1 MNSRALRWIV
11 ILMSLALTGL
21 VVFQIY
27 WIDNVLNANKDRF
40 QSDVHGALNNVA
52 SKIEKQEALHVA
64 YDNLDTRFQ
73 LRSATSV
80 REDTIELLESTF
92 KKRLIS
98 IESIGEDSLKDM
110 ILLDFAYDFETS
122 DIRESFNLHDNQIKQ
137 DTRKPDRKIGK
148 EIKEISKHLDST
160 KIELQQFEGTLRR
173 VVKKS
178 EMVNVVIHELLAG
191 KKNIQNRI
199 DKEQLD
205 SLLSV
210 EFQNKG
216 IDISYNFGVINKD
229 KDSIIFA
236 FSGSDISQLKGS
248 DLRASLFSN
257 DILHENNYLH
267 VYFPE
272 EDRFLVGKVWITLG
286 SSFVFMLVI
295 IFCFTYAILTIIQQK
310 KISQIKNDFINNMT
324 HEFKTPI
331 ATVSLACEALQ
342 DDQINTSAGMKERYM
357 KVITDENKRL
367 GLQVEK
373 VLQMA
378 TLDKQDFKLKVDK
391 VNIHDIIDKVLENTD
406 LQVQKRG
413 GVVHKELNAEYL
425 VVEADEMHLTN
436 IFYNLLDNANKYSS
450 ESPEITIRTKS
461 SARGVFINIIDQ
473 GIGMS
478 RDAVNKIFEKFYRVP
493 TGNLHD
499 VKGFGLGLAYVKS
512 MIEAHGGSIL
522 VKSEPKSGSNFEI
535 YLPFEYGKA

>member
-1 MNSRALRWIV
+1 MTSRALRWIV

-21 VVFQIY
+21 VIFQVY
-27 WIDNVLNANKDRF
+27 WIDNVLSANKESF
-40 QSDVHGALNNVA
+40 QSDVHDVLNNVA
-52 SKIEKQEALHVA
+52 AKIEKQEALHVA
-64 YDNLDTRFQ
+64 YDNLDIRFK
-73 LRSATSV
+73 LRSTSSV
-80 REDTIELLESTF
+80 REDTIEFLESTF

-98 IESIGEDSLKDM
+98 IESIGEDSLKDV
-110 ILLDFAYDFETS
+110 ILLDFAYDFETN
-122 DIRESFNLHDNQIKQ
+122 DLVETYNLHDNHIRQ
-137 DTRKPDRKIGK
+137 DTRKIARKIGK
-148 EIKEISKHLDST
+148 EIKELGRRLDST
-160 KIELQQFEGTLRR
+160 KVELKQFEGTLLK
-173 VVKKS
+173 VIKKS
-178 EMVNVVIHELLAG
+178 EMVNVVIHELLVG
-191 KKNIQNRI
+191 KKNIENRI
-199 DKEQLD
+199 DPQQLD
-205 SLLSV
+205 SLLHI

-216 IDISYNFGVINKD
+216 IDIAYDYGVINED

-236 FSGSDISQLKGS
+236 FTGNDINYLKRSGLKT
-248 DLRASLFSN
+248 SLFPN

-272 EDRFLVGKVWITLG
+272 EDSFLVSKVWLSLA

-295 IFCFTYAILTIIQQK
+295 VFCFTYAILTIIKQK
-310 KISQIKNDFINNMT
+310 KISQIKNEFINNMT

-342 DDQINTSAGMKERYM
+342 DEQITTSQGMKVRYL
-357 KVITDENKRL
+357 KIITDENKRL

-391 VNIHDIIDKVLENTD
+391 VNVHDIIEKVFENIN

-413 GVVHKELNAEYL
+413 GCVYKQLNAEYR

-436 IFYNLLDNANKYSS
+436 IIYNLLDNANKYSS
-450 ESPEITIRTKS
+450 ESPEITIKTKS
-461 SARGVFINIIDQ
+461 SAKGIFINIIDH

-478 RDAVNKIFEKFYRVP
+478 RDAVHKIFDKFYRVP

-512 MIEAHGGSIL
+512 MIEAHGGSIT
-522 VKSEPKSGSNFEI
+522 VKSELKGGSDFEV
-535 YLPFEYGKA
+535 YLPFEYGKV

>member
-1 MNSRALRWIV
+1 
-11 ILMSLALTGL
+11 MSLALTGL
-21 VVFQIY
+21 VIFQIY

-40 QSDVHGALNNVA
+40 QSDVHEALNNVV

-80 REDTIELLESTF
+80 RKDTIELLESTF

-137 DTRKPDRKIGK
+137 DTRKLDRKIGK

-160 KIELQQFEGTLRR
+160 KIELQQLGRTLRR

-178 EMVNVVIHELLAG
+178 EMVNVVIHELLSG
-191 KKNIQNRI
+191 KKNIENRI
-199 DKEQLD
+199 DQGELD

-210 EFQNKG
+210 EFQHKG
-216 IDISYNFGVINKD
+216 IDLTYDYGVINED

-236 FSGSDISQLKGS
+236 FNGSDISLLKSS
-248 DLRASLFSN
+248 DLRASLFPN

-267 VYFPE
+267 VYFPG
-272 EDRFLVGKVWITLG
+272 EDRFLVGKVWITLA

-295 IFCFTYAILTIIQQK
+295 IFCFTYAILTIIKQK

-342 DDQINTSAGMKERYM
+342 DDQISTSAGMKERYM
-357 KVITDENKRL
+357 KIITDENKRL

-391 VNIHDIIDKVLENTD
+391 VNVHEIIEKVLGNID

-413 GVVHKELNAEYL
+413 GIVHKELNAEYL

-436 IFYNLLDNANKYSS
+436 IIYNLLDNANKYSS
-450 ESPEITIRTKS
+450 DSPEITIKTKS
-461 SARGVFINIIDQ
+461 SAKGVFINIIDQ

-478 RDAVNKIFEKFYRVP
+478 RDAVNKIFDKFYRVP

-512 MIEAHGGSIL
+512 MIEAHGGSIS
-522 VKSEPKSGSNFEI
+522 VKSEPKSGSNFEV
-535 YLPFEYGKA
+535 YLPFEYGKV